1 MWKRAILA
9 VTIVSVLAP
18 GIAADQGG
26 SQGRGTGS
34 SGSTGSGAKDK
45 AKDKDKGKDAD
56 VSVNFTFNSGD
67 HDTFRNYFR
76 TNKITAEPLPP
87 GIAKNLAR
95 GKALPPGIAKK
106 AFPNDLVRG
115 LGSRV
120 RPGVTFTI
128 AGDRVVALK
137 DGKVVD
143 IIEGLFR

>member
-1 MWKRAILA
+1 MWKRAILV

-18 GIAADQGG
+18 GIAAGQGQ
-26 SQGRGTGS
+26 SQGRGSGS
-34 SGSTGSGAKDK
+34 SGKKGDGSDPN
-45 AKDKDKGKDAD
+45 

-76 TNKITAEPLPP
+76 THKITAEPLPP

-115 LGSRV
+115 LGTRV

-137 DGKVVD
+137 DGKVID

>member
-1 MWKRAILA
+1 MWKRVILA
-9 VTIVSVLAP
+9 VTILSVVAP
-18 GIAADQGG
+18 GIAADQGR
-26 SQGRGTGS
+26 SQGRGSGS
-34 SGSTGSGAKDK
+34 SGSSEKKGDGSDPN
-45 AKDKDKGKDAD
+45 

-67 HDTFRNYFR
+67 RDTFRNYFR
-76 TNKITAEPLPP
+76 TNNITAEPLPP

-120 RPGVTFTI
+120 RPGITFTI

>member
-1 MWKRAILA
+1 MWKRAILV
-9 VTIVSVLAP
+9 VTVMSVLAP
-18 GIAADQGG
+18 GIAAHQGQ
-26 SQGRGTGS
+26 SQGRGSGS
-34 SGSTGSGAKDK
+34 SGKKGDGSDTN
-45 AKDKDKGKDAD
+45 

-106 AFPNDLVRG
+106 TFPNDLVRG

-137 DGKVVD
+137 DGKVID
-143 IIEGLFR
+143 LIEGLFR

>member
-1 MWKRAILA
+1 MWKQAILA
-9 VTIVSVLAP
+9 VTLLSVLAP
-18 GIAADQGG
+18 GIAADQGR
-26 SQGRGTGS
+26 SQGRGSGS
-34 SGSTGSGAKDK
+34 TGSTGSGAKDK
-45 AKDKDKGKDAD
+45 DKDKDAD

-76 TNKITAEPLPP
+76 TNRITAEPLPP

>member
-1 MWKRAILA
+1 MWKQAILA
-9 VTIVSVLAP
+9 VTILSVLSP
-18 GIAADQGG
+18 GIAADQGR
-26 SQGRGTGS
+26 SQGRGS
-34 SGSTGSGAKDK
+34 SDDK
-45 AKDKDKGKDAD
+45 KKTDTN
-56 VSVNFTFNSGD
+56 VSVTFSFNSGD

-120 RPGVTFTI
+120 QPGISFTI

>member
-1 MWKRAILA
+1 MWKRSILA
-9 VTIVSVLAP
+9 VLVVSILAP
-18 GIAADQGG
+18 GIAAGQGR
-26 SQGRGTGS
+26 SQGRGSGS
-34 SGSTGSGAKDK
+34 SGG
-45 AKDKDKGKDAD
+45 GKDTD

-95 GKALPPGIAKK
+95 GKELPPGIAKK

-137 DGKVVD
+137 DGKVID

>member
-1 MWKRAILA
+1 MWKQAIFA
-9 VTIVSVLAP
+9 VTILSVLAP
-18 GIAADQGG
+18 GIAADQGQ
-26 SQGRGTGS
+26 SQGRGGGS
-34 SGSTGSGAKDK
+34 SGK
-45 AKDKDKGKDAD
+45 KGGDKDAD

-137 DGKVVD
+137 DGKVID
-143 IIEGLFR
+143 MIEGLFR

>member
-1 MWKRAILA
+1 MWKQAIFA
-9 VTIVSVLAP
+9 VTILSVLAP
-18 GIAADQGG
+18 GIAADQGQ
-26 SQGRGTGS
+26 SQGRGGGS
-34 SGSTGSGAKDK
+34 SGK
-45 AKDKDKGKDAD
+45 KGGDKDAD

>member
-1 MWKRAILA
+1 MWTRAILA
-9 VTIVSVLAP
+9 VTIVSILAP
-18 GIAADQGG
+18 VIAADQGQ
-26 SQGRGTGS
+26 SQGRGSSS
-34 SGSTGSGAKDK
+34 SGKKGG
-45 AKDKDKGKDAD
+45 GKDAD
-56 VSVNFTFNSGD
+56 VSVNFTFNNGD

-76 TNKITAEPLPP
+76 THKITAEPLPP

-120 RPGVTFTI
+120 QPGVTFTI

-137 DGKVVD
+137 DGKVID
-143 IIEGLFR
+143 LIEGLFR

>member
-1 MWKRAILA
+1 MWKQAILA
-9 VTIVSVLAP
+9 VTILSVLSP
-18 GIAADQGG
+18 GIAANQGG
-26 SQGRGTGS
+26 SQGRGSGS
-34 SGSTGSGAKDK
+34 SGSTGSSKEKDK
-45 AKDKDKGKDAD
+45 NKDKDAD
-56 VSVNFTFNSGD
+56 VSVNFTFNTGD

>member
-1 MWKRAILA
+1 MWKQAILA
-9 VTIVSVLAP
+9 VTILSVLAP
-18 GIAADQGG
+18 GIAADQGQ
-26 SQGRGTGS
+26 SQGRGGGS
-34 SGSTGSGAKDK
+34 SGK
-45 AKDKDKGKDAD
+45 KGGDKDAD

-137 DGKVVD
+137 DGKVID
-143 IIEGLFR
+143 MIEGLFR

>member
-1 MWKRAILA
+1 MWKRSILA
-9 VTIVSVLAP
+9 LAVVSILVP
-18 GIAADQGG
+18 GVAAGQGR
-26 SQGRGTGS
+26 SQGRG
-34 SGSTGSGAKDK
+34 SGSGGS
-45 AKDKDKGKDAD
+45 KDAD

-76 TNKITAEPLPP
+76 TNKITADPLPP

-95 GKALPPGIAKK
+95 GKELPPGIAKK

-120 RPGVTFTI
+120 RPGVSFTI

>member
-9 VTIVSVLAP
+9 VMIVSVLAP

-26 SQGRGTGS
+26 SQGRGGGS
-34 SGSTGSGAKDK
+34 SKEKDK
-45 AKDKDKGKDAD
+45 NKDKDAD
-56 VSVNFTFNSGD
+56 VSVNFTFNSRD

-76 TNKITAEPLPP
+76 THKITAEPLPP

-120 RPGVTFTI
+120 RPGVTLTI

-143 IIEGLFR
+143 LIEGLFR

>member
-9 VTIVSVLAP
+9 VIVVSVLAP
-18 GIAADQGG
+18 GIAADQGQ
-26 SQGRGTGS
+26 SQGRG
-34 SGSTGSGAKDK
+34 SGSTGSSGKSGK
-45 AKDKDKGKDAD
+45 KGDGSDSKT
-56 VSVNFTFNSGD
+56 SVNVIFNSGD

-76 TNKITAEPLPP
+76 THKITAEPLPP

-120 RPGVTFTI
+120 GPGITFTI

>member
-1 MWKRAILA
+1 MWKQAILV
-9 VTIVSVLAP
+9 VTVVSILAP
-18 GIAADQGG
+18 GIAAYQGR
-26 SQGRGTGS
+26 SQGRG
-34 SGSTGSGAKDK
+34 SGSTSGSDK
-45 AKDKDKGKDAD
+45 KADKGDSTD
-56 VSVNFTFNSGD
+56 VNVSFTFNSGD

-106 AFPNDLVRG
+106 TFPNDLVRG

>member
-1 MWKRAILA
+1 MLA
-9 VTIVSVLAP
+9 MVS
-18 GIAADQGG
+18 GSAADQG
-26 SQGRGTGS
+26 RGGGS
-34 SGSTGSGAKDK
+34 SGKSTKDT
-45 AKDKDKGKDAD
+45 KDSKDAD

-120 RPGVTFTI
+120 RPGITFSI

>member
-1 MWKRAILA
+1 MWKQAILA
-9 VTIVSVLAP
+9 VTILSVLAP

-26 SQGRGTGS
+26 SQGRG
-34 SGSTGSGAKDK
+34 SGSTGSSKEKDK
-45 AKDKDKGKDAD
+45 NKDKDAD

-137 DGKVVD
+137 DGKVLD

>member
-1 MWKRAILA
+1 MWKRAILV

-18 GIAADQGG
+18 GIAAGQGQ
-26 SQGRGTGS
+26 SQGRGSGS
-34 SGSTGSGAKDK
+34 SGKKGDGSNPN
-45 AKDKDKGKDAD
+45 

-120 RPGVTFTI
+120 GPGITFTI

-137 DGKVVD
+137 DGKVID

>member
-18 GIAADQGG
+18 GMAADQGR
-26 SQGRGTGS
+26 SQGRGSGTSGS
-34 SGSTGSGAKDK
+34 SGGN
-45 AKDKDKGKDAD
+45 KDAD

-76 TNKITAEPLPP
+76 TNRITAEPLPP

-137 DGKVVD
+137 DGKVID
-143 IIEGLFR
+143 LIEGLFR

>member
-1 MWKRAILA
+1 MWKRPILA
-9 VTIVSVLAP
+9 MLVVSILAP
-18 GIAADQGG
+18 GFAAGQGR
-26 SQGRGTGS
+26 SQGRGGTSGS
-34 SGSTGSGAKDK
+34 SGGGGKSGDT
-45 AKDKDKGKDAD
+45 D
-56 VSVNFTFNSGD
+56 VNVSFSFNSGD

-76 TNKITAEPLPP
+76 TNRITAEPLPP
-87 GIAKNLAR
+87 GIAKNLAK

-120 RPGVTFTI
+120 RPGISFTI

>member
-1 MWKRAILA
+1 MWKRSILA
-9 VTIVSVLAP
+9 MMVVSILAP
-18 GIAADQGG
+18 GIAAGQGR
-26 SQGRGTGS
+26 SQGRGSGS
-34 SGSTGSGAKDK
+34 SGGS
-45 AKDKDKGKDAD
+45 KDAD

-76 TNKITAEPLPP
+76 SNRITAEPLPP

-95 GKALPPGIAKK
+95 GKELPPGIAKK

>member
-1 MWKRAILA
+1 MWKQAILA
-9 VTIVSVLAP
+9 VTLLSVLAP
-18 GIAADQGG
+18 GIAADQGQ
-26 SQGRGTGS
+26 SQGRGGGS
-34 SGSTGSGAKDK
+34 SGK
-45 AKDKDKGKDAD
+45 KGGDKDAD